1 MRDFVFLTK
10 NEPIQKAILRVD
22 IIDDKSENFTI
33 MWMDGIEGTVF
44 EKYFPWKLGLQ
55 KMKLG

>member
-10 NEPIQKAILRVD
+10 SEPVQKAILRVD

-33 MWMDGIEGTVF
+33 MWMYGIEGTVF
-44 EKYFPWKLGLQ
+44 EKYFPWKLEL
-55 KMKLG
+55 MSM

>member
-10 NEPIQKAILRVD
+10 SEPVQKAILRVD

-33 MWMDGIEGTVF
+33 MWMDGVEGTVF
-44 EKYFPWKLGLQ
+44 GK
-55 KMKLG
+55 